1 MNYIH
6 PGYKKP
12 YPIDTVLRDL
22 ASQEGCDGEPYDVMI
37 AAAGEIARL
46 TAELTALRAG
56 QDALVAA
63 AYEAAGQEA
72 DEWKS
77 WLDDLPLHEDFS
89 TGIDRLQYF
98 ITRIVAALDLTPAP
112 EVEPVVMTAQDAARV
127 PEIKALIEAAN
138 GLGLRAL
145 VAGWNGEGLDRPYT
159 PHKNHLSATIK
170 TTCGTV
176 YAIDAALR
184 AIAGSDA

>member
-1 MNYIH
+1 M
-6 PGYKKP
+6 
-12 YPIDTVLRDL
+12 
-22 ASQEGCDGEPYDVMI
+22 
-37 AAAGEIARL
+37 
-46 TAELTALRAG
+46 
-56 QDALVAA
+56 
-63 AYEAAGQEA
+63 
-72 DEWKS
+72 
-77 WLDDLPLHEDFS
+77 
-89 TGIDRLQYF
+89 QYF